1 MKKKPGACS
10 LSGATPPPPLAS
22 APSSAEP
29 SLTVVQPLSVS
40 SSSAA
45 PSDARALARM
55 EELLRTLLQAV
66 EKLPAAL
73 AQNNPA
79 AAASAGGGGGDALG
93 AKLARIEERL
103 DALASL
109 GVRAAPSLDER
120 VGTSPAPLRGSPP
133 ALSVDVGGDGGG
145 ARRSNRRES
154 GGGYGGPDSPS
165 MFSMFGGGD
174 EHRRCSK
181 SAHSPSGLA
190 GDGADV
196 PLVNESTPSPARA
209 GARPLATQRRR
220 PPISRRTEEDSRTRA
235 SRHSSSARRRAADA
249 PSGRPSRRKSHSK
262 ARARSPSSCSS
273 AVRRRRASTPTTPP
287 ASRRRAS
294 GSLNARRPR
303 SARRASVDLLASV
316 DDGTT
321 VVDVEM
327 GGGERRD
334 STASI
339 PDLE

>member
-1 MKKKPGACS
+1 MKKKAGACS

-29 SLTVVQPLSVS
+29 SQLTVVQPLSVS

-79 AAASAGGGGGDALG
+79 AATSAGGGGGDALG

-120 VGTSPAPLRGSPP
+120 VGTSPAVLRGSPP

-165 MFSMFGGGD
+165 MFSMFGGGSTG
-174 EHRRCSK
+174 C
-181 SAHSPSGLA
+181 SAH
-190 GDGADV
+190 
-196 PLVNESTPSPARA
+196 
-209 GARPLATQRRR
+209 
-220 PPISRRTEEDSRTRA
+220 
-235 SRHSSSARRRAADA
+235 
-249 PSGRPSRRKSHSK
+249 
-262 ARARSPSSCSS
+262 
-273 AVRRRRASTPTTPP
+273 
-287 ASRRRAS
+287 
-294 GSLNARRPR
+294 
-303 SARRASVDLLASV
+303 
-316 DDGTT
+316 
-321 VVDVEM
+321 
-327 GGGERRD
+327 
-334 STASI
+334 
-339 PDLE
+339 